1 MLPEKAP
8 HPFEQHSETV
18 PSETSYSIGPTASLD
33 APLNTPEE
41 DVISESHYAQ
51 GASPTLHIPFT
62 SKQPSAS
69 PKPVEPQTPPL
80 LHMLEDLLDT
90 PKNYNDREKWNQLFR
105 QARLLDIDDYVDFE
119 DLLLNTILNFHGYY
133 DNDERRMIRR
143 KYRTDSVP
151 IPEPE
156 SSSSGSIWMILLGLF
171 LLAKLI
177 QFLVNS

>member
-1 MLPEKAP
+1 
-8 HPFEQHSETV
+8 
-18 PSETSYSIGPTASLD
+18 
-33 APLNTPEE
+33 
-41 DVISESHYAQ
+41 
-51 GASPTLHIPFT
+51 
-62 SKQPSAS
+62 
-69 PKPVEPQTPPL
+69 
-80 LHMLEDLLDT
+80 MLEDLLDT

-133 DNDERRMIRR
+133 DNDNPNYNTPEKLQGNHRGHQIEWLERRMIRR

-151 IPEPE
+151 IPETE